1 MVSDLEDVIERFAG
15 TLPYV
20 SLNHPPWK
28 PRIRPVK
35 SKF

>member
-1 MVSDLEDVIERFAG
+1 MVSELEDVIERFAG

-20 SLNHPPWK
+20 SLNHPWK
-28 PRIRPVK
+28 PRIRPGK